1 MKKFNLKSTKKYKY
15 SYDLDLMRLTK
26 DFKKSL
32 ISKDTFLKFLD
43 KHFSDVKLELFNI
56 PKKVF
61 GIYATGHNSNYGPLI
76 LEIDTASVSLGC
88 GHYGV
93 TLSKTVTKRACNILN
108 SIVSL

>member
-1 MKKFNLKSTKKYKY
+1 MKKFKLKSKKIYRYDY
-15 SYDLDLMRLTK
+15 SIDLIRFTK
-26 DFKKSL
+26 DFKRSL
-32 ISKDTFLKFLD
+32 VSKETFLKFLD
-43 KHFSDVKLELFNI
+43 KHFADVKLELFNI
-56 PKKVF
+56 PKKIF